1 MSNLT
6 KYDIIFF
13 NKPSFLLFYQIK
25 YSIYICFAQIIL
37 HFPTSNTLERTTKT
51 VYNIFGDFMNNK
63 FKAVILDGYTENPG
77 DLSWDGVRE
86 LVDLT
91 VYDRTPQDKVIE
103 RAQGADI
110 VIVNKVALTK
120 EIIDQLPDLKFVS
133 TLATGFNQIDG
144 VALRE
149 RGIHLSNIPA
159 YSTNAVAQMVFAL
172 ILELINK
179 TAHYTADVKSGT
191 WTSCPDFCYWN
202 SPLYELDGKVLGII
216 GFGKIG
222 KRVSEIA
229 KAFGMS
235 VMAYT
240 PSGKKDGADDVTF
253 TDMDTVLKNADV
265 VSVHCPLTP
274 DTAGLINKDFIGK
287 LKNSAYIINTSR
299 GPVANEQD
307 IKDALVKGDIAGYGT
322 DVLST
327 EPPKAD
333 NPLLS
338 APNCLITPH
347 IAWAAYETRL
357 RLMGILEDNIKG
369 FISGTTVN
377 VVN

>member
-1 MSNLT
+1 M
-6 KYDIIFF
+6 
-13 NKPSFLLFYQIK
+13 
-25 YSIYICFAQIIL
+25 
-37 HFPTSNTLERTTKT
+37 
-51 VYNIFGDFMNNK
+51 YNISGDFMNNK
-63 FKAVILDGYTENPG
+63 LKAVILDGYTENPG

-91 VYDRTPQDKVIE
+91 VYDRTPQEQIVE

-110 VIVNKVALTK
+110 VIINKVALTK

-144 VALRE
+144 AALRE
-149 RGIHLSNIPA
+149 RGIPLSNIPA
-159 YSTNAVAQMVFAL
+159 YSTNAVAQMVFAF

-202 SPLYELDGKVLGII
+202 SPLHELDGKVLGII

-265 VSVHCPLTP
+265 ISVHCPLTP
-274 DTAGLINKDFIGK
+274 DTAGLINKEFIGK

-307 IKDALVKGDIAGYGT
+307 IKDALINGDIAGYGT

-327 EPPKAD
+327 EPPKSD
-333 NPLLS
+333 NPLLT

-357 RLMGILEDNIKG
+357 RLMGILEDNVKG
-369 FISGTTVN
+369 FLNGATVN